1 MDNKLNRAEIA
12 VILAQYFSDS
22 NFEFSN
28 IESGSSN
35 STYRISVNGQAYVLS
50 VFESKGSD
58 HVSELISIL
67 SLLEDRGIRSSRVI
81 ATADGRLH
89 STFNGKPI
97 LLKEYISG
105 EELTLATV
113 TVSVAA
119 DIGREL
125 ARLHGVGEFESR
137 RGVQHYGIEH
147 FEDIASELPNGDFK
161 DWYLREFQ
169 RLSADFPTDLPMGY
183 VHSDVF
189 PDNVIIENGRF
200 KCLLDFEYLSYYPR
214 VFDLACGIVGLAWR
228 DAALDL
234 DLSTSLISGYQSVRQ
249 LESAEKRALH
259 YFCQYIA
266 LFFAGWRYRQF
277 NITIPDPERAEDYL
291 DMIDIVEAFKSQVPE
306 NLADFV

>member
-12 VILAQYFSDS
+12 VIVAQYFSDS
-22 NFEFSN
+22 NFEYSR

-35 STYRISVNGQAYVLS
+35 STYRISVNGLAYVLS
-50 VFESKGSD
+50 IFESKGSD
-58 HVSELISIL
+58 HVAELTSIL
-67 SLLEDRGIRSSRVI
+67 SQLEDCGIRSSRVI
-81 ATADGRLH
+81 AAVDGRLH
-89 STFNGKPI
+89 TTFNGKPI

-125 ARLHGVGEFESR
+125 ARLQGAGDFESR
-137 RGVQHYGIEH
+137 RGIQHYGLEI
-147 FEDIASELPNGDFK
+147 FEDIAAELPDGDFK

-169 RLSADFPTDLPMGY
+169 RLKADFPSDLPMGY

-189 PDNVIIENGRF
+189 PDNVIIENGQF
-200 KCLLDFEYLSYYPR
+200 KCLLDFEYLSHYPR

-228 DAALDL
+228 DAALNL
-234 DLSTSLISGYQSVRQ
+234 DLATGLINGYQSERQ
-249 LESAEKRALH
+249 LQSAEKKALH

-277 NITIPDPERAEDYL
+277 NITIPNSERAEDYL
-291 DMIDIVEAFKSQVPE
+291 DMIDIVEAFKSQLPE
-306 NLADFV
+306 KLADFE

>member
-12 VILAQYFSDS
+12 AIVAQYFFDS
-22 NFEFSN
+22 NFDFSR

-35 STYRISVNGQAYVLS
+35 TTYRISVNGQAYVLS
-50 VFESKGSD
+50 VFESKGSE
-58 HVSELISIL
+58 HVAELTSIL
-67 SLLEDRGIRSSRVI
+67 SQLEDRGIRSSRVV

-97 LLKEYISG
+97 LVKEYISG

-113 TVSVAA
+113 TASVAA
-119 DIGREL
+119 DIGGEL
-125 ARLHGVGEFESR
+125 ARLHGAGEFESR
-137 RGVQHYGIEH
+137 RGIQHYGLEL
-147 FEDIASELPNGDFK
+147 FEDIATELPDGNFK
-161 DWYLREFQ
+161 DWYLREYK
-169 RLSADFPTDLPMGY
+169 RLAADFPTDLPMGY

-189 PDNVIIENGRF
+189 PDNVIIENGQF
-200 KCLLDFEYLSYYPR
+200 KCLLDFEYLSYYPL

-228 DAALDL
+228 DAALNV
-234 DLSTSLISGYQSVRQ
+234 DLSTSLISGYQAERQ
-249 LESAEKRALH
+249 LQSAEKKALH

-277 NITIPDPERAEDYL
+277 NITIPNPERAEDYL

-306 NLADFV
+306 HLADLD

>member
-1 MDNKLNRAEIA
+1 MDNKLNREEITA
-12 VILAQYFSDS
+12 IVAQYFSVP
-22 NFEFSN
+22 NFDFSR

-50 VFESKGSD
+50 IFESKGSE
-58 HVSELISIL
+58 HVAELTSIL
-67 SLLEDRGIRSSRVI
+67 SQLEERGIRSSRVV

-97 LLKEYISG
+97 LLKEYIRG
-105 EELTLATV
+105 EELTLASV

-125 ARLHGVGEFESR
+125 ARLHGAGIFESR
-137 RGVQHYGIEH
+137 RDVQHYGLEL
-147 FEDIASELPNGDFK
+147 FEDIATELPDGDFK
-161 DWYLREFQ
+161 DWYLREFK
-169 RLSADFPTDLPMGY
+169 RLSAVFPTDLPMGY

-189 PDNVIIENGRF
+189 PDNIIIENGQF
-200 KCLLDFEYLSYYPR
+200 KCLLDFEYLSYYPL

-228 DAALDL
+228 DAALSV
-234 DLSTSLISGYQSVRQ
+234 DLSTSLISGYESERQ

-277 NITIPDPERAEDYL
+277 NITLPNPERDEDYL
-291 DMIDIVEAFKSQVPE
+291 DMIDIVEAFKSQVPVH
-306 NLADFV
+306 LADLD

>member
-12 VILAQYFSDS
+12 TIVAQYFSDS
-22 NFEFSN
+22 NFEYSR

-35 STYRISVNGQAYVLS
+35 STYRISVNRQAYVLS
-50 VFESKGSD
+50 IFESKGSE
-58 HVSELISIL
+58 HVAELTSIL
-67 SLLEDRGIRSSRVI
+67 SQLEDRGIRSSRVI

-89 STFNGKPI
+89 SSFNGKPI

-125 ARLHGVGEFESR
+125 ARLHGAGDFESR
-137 RGVQHYGIEH
+137 RCIQHYGLEL
-147 FEDIASELPNGDFK
+147 FEDIAAELPDGDFK

-189 PDNVIIENGRF
+189 PDNVIIENGQF

-228 DAALDL
+228 DAALNV
-234 DLSTSLISGYQSVRQ
+234 DLSTSLIGGYECERQ

-277 NITIPDPERAEDYL
+277 NITLPNTERAEDYL
-291 DMIDIVEAFKSQVPE
+291 DMIEIVEAFKSQVSE
-306 NLADFV
+306 NLADFL